1 MAISKLATLLIFLA
15 LVFTHGCADVS
26 VDGEVENIVEVVRSD
41 DSDLSIL
48 KIELQELKSKIQT
61 LESNLDEKNQELMR
75 KDEVLAQKE
84 KIISA
89 KLDSISLLE
98 SEIASLQVCGSSS
111 LGFYYVF
118 KDVYYCAK
126 KKEKLDAEEQVDD
139 LKRQSEILNGEK
151 ESLEILANEAEKKT
165 NEASLKL
172 ENFQKIHEEQKTRI
186 RVTEQALEVSKEE
199 MMKAK
204 FEAAS
209 KIKELTEVHGAWLPP
224 WLATHYGHFQFFI
237 TTRWNE
243 HAKPAIDVVIEKA
256 LDKAAQAEKWAE
268 PHVKTV
274 KAKYIPAV
282 KERWLVVK
290 KNVKPH
296 VETLTTKTVEFYKT
310 SKSVITPYAV
320 KSKEAIGPYYLE
332 VKKFSKPYVDQVA
345 TVTKPHVEKVRVVLK
360 PYTKKLVHASGKF
373 LESAAVYHQKVQGT
387 VKETLHKHELI
398 RPLATRE
405 LEWFAASA
413 ILALPIILLFNI
425 CSAIFWKKPKKP
437 ARNANVHHARRKG
450 KRGHPDK

>member
-98 SEIASLQVCGSSS
+98 SEIASLQ
-111 LGFYYVF
+111 
-118 KDVYYCAK
+118 
-126 KKEKLDAEEQVDD
+126 KKEKLDAEEQVGKAYARAHELERQVDD